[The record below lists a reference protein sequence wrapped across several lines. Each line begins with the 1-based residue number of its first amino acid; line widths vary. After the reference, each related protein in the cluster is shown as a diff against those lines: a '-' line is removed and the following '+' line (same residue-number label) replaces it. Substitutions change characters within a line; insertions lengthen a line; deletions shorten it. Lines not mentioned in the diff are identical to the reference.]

1 MESVAEAE
9 SKIVGVSTTLE
20 RLAQL
25 NRIIH
30 PLYMEFELDRK
41 ILNENQLTQKKET
54 ESAKTTQMKTAFRSY
69 LYSGQVEDDEL
80 NENVALDSII
90 KLKDKMEKQKSAQK
104 SPASILAGA
113 LSSLS
118 KKVADEEEVPTVQQ
132 TQASAAANS
141 TVGNPSQ
148 QPPSLFASLVAPKS
162 KILESTIAED
172 RYRPPATDRQDNN
185 TDLVEFYRNFQMG
198 RQFV

>member
-1 MESVAEAE
+1 
-9 SKIVGVSTTLE
+9 
-20 RLAQL
+20 
-25 NRIIH
+25 
-30 PLYMEFELDRK
+30 MEFELDRK

-80 NENVALDSII
+80 NQNVALDSII

-118 KKVADEEEVPTVQQ
+118 KKPAEEEESPTVQTTQPSTAVSTAANQ
-132 TQASAAANS
+132 TQ
-141 TVGNPSQ
+141 Q
-148 QPPSLFASLVAPKS
+148 QPSLFASLIAPKS
-162 KILESTIAED
+162 KILESTVAEE

-198 RQFV
+198 RRFV